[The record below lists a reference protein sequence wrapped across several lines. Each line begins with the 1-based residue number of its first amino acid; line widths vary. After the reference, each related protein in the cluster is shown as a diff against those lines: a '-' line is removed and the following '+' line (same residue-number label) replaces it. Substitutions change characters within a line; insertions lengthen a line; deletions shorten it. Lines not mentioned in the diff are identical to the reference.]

1 MTWRLLPTLTHAS
14 TVPTL
19 KRKIYA
25 LKGYAI
31 TYGKRIT
38 VKKILI
44 LDEPLSQVFD
54 LWCDMQ
60 SVSTKF
66 EPGNMVICGTAVVC
80 LITGDDDNKSAYSE
94 KAIDFEYRYPI
105 KCSPESLRSEPEI
118 EMLSCGYTIT
128 GAQNIE
134 LRIDIGINAAIYE
147 CRKMSLITDIEI
159 DENTPA
165 QQTAKC
171 AMTIYFT
178 GEGKC
183 VWDIAKHY
191 NASVNEI
198 MKINELESE
207 MLCPRA
213 KCF

>member
-1 MTWRLLPTLTHAS
+1 
-14 TVPTL
+14 
-19 KRKIYA
+19 
-25 LKGYAI
+25 
-31 TYGKRIT
+31 
-38 VKKILI
+38 
-44 LDEPLSQVFD
+44 
-54 LWCDMQ
+54 
-60 SVSTKF
+60 
-66 EPGNMVICGTAVVC
+66 
-80 LITGDDDNKSAYSE
+80 
-94 KAIDFEYRYPI
+94 
-105 KCSPESLRSEPEI
+105 
-118 EMLSCGYTIT
+118 MLSCGYTIT

-147 CRKMSLITDIEI
+147 CRKMSIITDIEI

-178 GEGKC
+178 GEGEC

-207 MLCPRA
+207 CLPEGKMLLIPA
-213 KCF
+213 L